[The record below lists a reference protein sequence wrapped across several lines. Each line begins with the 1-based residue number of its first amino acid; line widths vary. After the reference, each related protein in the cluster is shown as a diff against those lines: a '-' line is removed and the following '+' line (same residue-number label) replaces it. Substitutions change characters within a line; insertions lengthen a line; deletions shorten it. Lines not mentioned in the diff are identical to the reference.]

1 MTREIHISLRK
12 TLPIAAASLA
22 FALGGCWIILRAE
35 GFITRL
41 LGGWLNVLFFG
52 GCGILLLGVCLFR
65 RQRPLL
71 VISDKGLRY
80 NTLLRPNRDMFFP
93 WHTITEFRAA
103 KIQGQPMI
111 LIYVVDFPERYDRA
125 GRAERAAMRFSMM
138 HAETPYAINLR
149 NLDCPAGELLELL
162 NARLAEYRR
171 RHGSA

>member
-12 TLPIAAASLA
+12 TLPIVAASLV
-22 FALGGCWIILRAE
+22 FALGGCWIILHAE
-35 GFITRL
+35 AFAIRL
-41 LGGWLNVLFFG
+41 LGGWLNLLFFG
-52 GCGILLLGVCLFR
+52 GGGLFLLAIALFR
-65 RQRPLL
+65 KRPLL
-71 VISDKGLRY
+71 IISDKGLLY

-103 KIQGQPMI
+103 KVQGQPMI
-111 LIYVVDFPERYDRA
+111 LICVVDFPERYDRTGKVA
-125 GRAERAAMRFSMM
+125 RAAMRFSMM

-162 NARLAEYRR
+162 NDHLAEYRR